1 MDMKTTEGLE
11 HRYGEEGLR
20 AGTVQ
25 AAEEKAQRD
34 LTNLCECQKGECR
47 GQSWV
52 LLSGVCLL
60 PEQDAV
66 GTNWNTRSSL

>member
-34 LTNLCECQKGECR
+34 LTNLCECQKGECKEDR
-47 GQSWV
+47 AGF
-52 LLSGVCLL
+52 C
-60 PEQDAV
+60 
-66 GTNWNTRSSL
+66 